1 MDNRVAPSRPTS
13 RQHTRGEDYLTFKVT
28 QAERGKKGSSFRFD
42 ATTNLPNFKR
52 TQYNAIERMY
62 SELGKLRAHLVHTY
76 PGLVIQALPKE
87 TAHTPTSANANAKHA
102 VVHIGPTAQ
111 AAGPTHQFNSTPFEE
126 ELLVKDAVQLFL
138 TRVAS
143 HPILRNDYELR
154 EFVETPFLFNPSTLP
169 MEPSKVSTTF
179 LPFTGGRKRRHSFP
193 QALDDPREIGTL
205 EMGSEPWYDTVGAQL
220 TEYESDLGP
229 TRKASAR
236 VSRKCKVLAEL
247 LQELA
252 MKNVAI
258 SVTESD
264 EELSFALRR
273 TGNLFHRVSEIQQL
287 QAEHASMRMD
297 YFLDYY
303 ERSAESVLDVITNR
317 KQMHSDFDH
326 LNKRTER
333 RRQNIMALKS
343 ASSIHTERADQ
354 ALEEYEQAKSE
365 QSTQSQLLEVL
376 NDELPCS
383 IEGFENQRV
392 QDTLLWLRNL
402 SKRHLEFEKQQLVE
416 LERILQLTPPTHS

>member
-1 MDNRVAPSRPTS
+1 MDNRASPSRPIP
-13 RQHTRGEDYLTFKVT
+13 RHHTRGEDYITFKVT

-42 ATTNLPNFKR
+42 VTTNLPNFKR
-52 TQYNAIERMY
+52 TQHSAVERTY
-62 SELGKLRAHLVHTY
+62 SELGKLRAHLVRTY
-76 PGLVIQALPKE
+76 PGVVIQALPKE
-87 TAHTPTSANANAKHA
+87 TAHTPTSVNANAKQT

-111 AAGPTHQFNSTPFEE
+111 AAGPTHQFNSTSFEE

-143 HPILRNDYELR
+143 HPVLRNDYELR

-169 MEPSKVSTTF
+169 TEPSKMSTTF
-179 LPFTGGRKRRHSFP
+179 LPFTSGRKSRHSFP
-193 QALDDPREIGTL
+193 QALHDPQEIGTL
-205 EMGSEPWYDTVGAQL
+205 EVGSEPWYDTVGSQL
-220 TEYESDLGP
+220 TEYETDLGP
-229 TRKASAR
+229 TRKAAAR
-236 VSRKCKVLAEL
+236 VGRKRKVLAEL

-297 YFLDYY
+297 YFLDWY
-303 ERSAESVLDVITNR
+303 ERSAECVLDAITNR
-317 KQMHSDFDH
+317 KQMHTEFDH

-365 QSTQSQLLEVL
+365 QSTQSQFLEVV

-383 IEGFENQRV
+383 IKEFENQRV

-402 SKRHLEFEKQQLVE
+402 SKRHLEFEKQQLAE
-416 LERILQLTPPTHS
+416 LERILQLTPQTHS